1 MSTEKTYF
9 DKIAEYGQLIVIS
22 GPNGVG
28 KNTVIRQYL
37 SEHPIACRSISVTT
51 REPRPGE
58 EDGKDYFFISV
69 KEFDQLVRSQALLE
83 HVYIDNNG
91 YGTPRKAVEEN
102 RKEGRNVI
110 LNVDVMGAMKI
121 RALCPAATL
130 IFMIPPSWAELER
143 RVREST
149 SLTDQEIKEYLECA
163 EEDILCASQYDY
175 VLINDEVDKTVRRMG
190 QIIHGN
196 RYSRNNMKSFLESY
210 IQSELKPHSEFADA
224 ILSM

>member
-1 MSTEKTYF
+1 M
-9 DKIAEYGQLIVIS
+9 
-22 GPNGVG
+22 G

-102 RKEGRNVI
+102 RKEG
-110 LNVDVMGAMKI
+110 
-121 RALCPAATL
+121 P
-130 IFMIPPSWAELER
+130 
-143 RVREST
+143 
-149 SLTDQEIKEYLECA
+149 
-163 EEDILCASQYDY
+163 
-175 VLINDEVDKTVRRMG
+175 
-190 QIIHGN
+190 
-196 RYSRNNMKSFLESY
+196 
-210 IQSELKPHSEFADA
+210 
-224 ILSM
+224 